1 MYNSIMSGETTH
13 QLQEAQN
20 LRTTIA
26 KQAEAL
32 DTVSKKIASLPV
44 DPDTPRV
51 ATLQNSVRKAISHY
65 IKDNLLTLP
74 VLPTHDEVEQI
85 RKERIVKQ
93 REAVT
98 PEVKSNVKIK
108 RVAVTTGWSPSNVAE
123 SGDSEDPLV
132 QQINNVRN
140 YIEQA
145 KKANRMEEVASLKE
159 NLEFL
164 KARYREQ
171 LREQASSS

>member
-1 MYNSIMSGETTH
+1 MSGETTYH
-13 QLQEAQN
+13 LQEAQN

-32 DTVSKKIASLPV
+32 DTVSKKIAALPV
-44 DPDTPRV
+44 DPDAPKV
-51 ATLQNSVRKAISHY
+51 GSLQSSVRKAISHY

-74 VLPTHDEVEQI
+74 VLPSPAEVEKI
-85 RKERIVKQ
+85 RKERLVKQ
-93 REAVT
+93 KESME
-98 PEVKSNVKIK
+98 PEVRATNVKIK
-108 RVAVTTGWSPSNVAE
+108 RVAVTTGWSPANVAE

-171 LREQASSS
+171 LREQSSKS